1 MREAKVAP
9 SVISYNA
16 GISAG
21 EKRGQ
26 WQQAF
31 VLLSAMLDAKL
42 GPDVVGYGRRAGP
55 AGAAAAGRRAG
66 AALAAFAGGL
76 ARARSGAGRARA
88 SSAPAASRP
97 RHAGGLYRC
106 STRFGK

>member
-1 MREAKVAP
+1 MWEAKVEP

-42 GPDVVGYGRRAGP
+42 GLDVVGFRAGI
-55 AGAAAAGRRAG
+55 GACTKRKQWQRA
-66 AALAAFAGGL
+66 L
-76 ARARSGAGRARA
+76 
-88 SSAPAASRP
+88 SAIICRQMQEMEPN
-97 RHAGGLYRC
+97 
-106 STRFGK
+106 